1 MSDGLDLEAAAHFQR
16 AALLGVGHFHAR
28 DGHRL
33 AGQARV
39 HAAGDHPDL
48 LAVGPQGVAAGRR
61 LLAFEQHAEDLE
73 ALLALEPCMFQATA
87 KLGLGRRHGEVQAQL
102 PEGVAGRLV
111 GEGVHLR
118 VVVGEEQQ
126 VALHPQPVQRGEGA
140 GDDAHGLAQ
149 LEDGVPDQRRVGGLA
164 EDLVAALAG
173 VAGARDHHRAA
184 EQLGLQVVE
193 VRQLADAR
201 HVLGEKI
208 HRQRS
213 LQRQVV
219 QVVVEQHRHLAAQ
232 GRAHQHLVARAGAVH
247 HHEGVGAGAVDHAVV
262 DELAGLAEDGRVDRL
277 ARIQLGNVAAGGIF
291 EQRFGVR
298 ADVVDLLQP
307 GHVHQPR
314 AGADRLVGVGQVG
327 GLVGPGRAHAVP
339 VFQLG
344 AQGAVTFAQG
354 GNAPGIGHVVLLGS
368 FFRGTPE
375 HPADARGVGV
385 QAAAA
390 SGSNWLSQSTTSGR

>member
-1 MSDGLDLEAAAHFQR
+1 
-16 AALLGVGHFHAR
+16 
-28 DGHRL
+28 
-33 AGQARV
+33 
-39 HAAGDHPDL
+39 
-48 LAVGPQGVAAGRR
+48 
-61 LLAFEQHAEDLE
+61 
-73 ALLALEPCMFQATA
+73 MFQATA
-87 KLGLGRRHGEVQAQL
+87 ELGLGRRHGEVQAQL
-102 PEGVAGRLV
+102 PEGVAGGLI

-140 GDDAHGLAQ
+140 GDDAHGLALLQ
-149 LEDGVPDQRRVGGLA
+149 DGVPDQRRIGGLA

-184 EQLGLQVVE
+184 EQLGLHMVE

-219 QVVVEQHRHLAAQ
+219 HVVVEQHRHLAAL
-232 GRAHQHLVARAGAVH
+232 GRTHQHLVAGAGAVH

-262 DELAGLAEDGRVDRL
+262 DELAGLAEDGRVHRL
-277 ARIQLGNVAAGGIF
+277 ARIQLGNVAAGGVF

-368 FFRGTPE
+368 LFGGRAG
-375 HPADARGVGV
+375 
-385 QAAAA
+385 A
-390 SGSNWLSQSTTSGR
+390 SGARKGVSGFRPRQPRDRTG